1 MPASAPAPASSSS
14 SSVPASKRARDA
26 DECELTRAYS
36 SFSSRYRSLPELYG
50 VYRNTVGNNALLELG
65 VLPDN
70 TGSIPADQMAVLQ
83 GLGDYIRTCHS
94 DAAAVARG
102 NGTGVSLRVD
112 FPFAFVNRVILQED
126 LAFGQ
131 LVLAFTVEVLPAGG
145 YNPQPVWVAEGSAIG
160 HKRILYFASG
170 GVYARSVIVT
180 ATQMR
185 PGANTTHWRNV
196 AVFAPCAADA

>member
-1 MPASAPAPASSSS
+1 MRVNPRLLLVLP
-14 SSVPASKRARDA
+14 
-26 DECELTRAYS
+26 
-36 SFSSRYRSLPELYG
+36 RYRSLPELYG